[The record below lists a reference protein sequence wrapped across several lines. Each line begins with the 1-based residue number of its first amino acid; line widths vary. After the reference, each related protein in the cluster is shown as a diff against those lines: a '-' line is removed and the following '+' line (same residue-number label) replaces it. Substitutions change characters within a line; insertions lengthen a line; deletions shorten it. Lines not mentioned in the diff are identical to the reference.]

1 MSHCISIYL
10 INKSDLRT
18 EKIDSVINGKLNI
31 GEIKWIELDANILA
45 TTYIPNIKK
54 FGIDKTIAKVETDY
68 FGGMGYQSAKL
79 FINNKKVFDHS
90 DEYFNSKKYLDSPI
104 NKVLEKLRVVRKGEL
119 DEFDTVG
126 LGKYRN
132 NNDF

>member
-1 MSHCISIYL
+1 
-10 INKSDLRT
+10 
-18 EKIDSVINGKLNI
+18 
-31 GEIKWIELDANILA
+31 
-45 TTYIPNIKK
+45 
-54 FGIDKTIAKVETDY
+54 
-68 FGGMGYQSAKL
+68 MGYQSAKL

>member
-1 MSHCISIYL
+1 MSPCISIYL

-18 EKIDSVINGKLNI
+18 EKIDSVINSKLNI
-31 GEIKWIELDANILA
+31 GEIKWI
-45 TTYIPNIKK
+45 
-54 FGIDKTIAKVETDY
+54 
-68 FGGMGYQSAKL
+68 
-79 FINNKKVFDHS
+79 
-90 DEYFNSKKYLDSPI
+90 
-104 NKVLEKLRVVRKGEL
+104 RKGGL